1 MVNPATGRSVK
12 ATGREADLYQAAQR
26 YRNGLIRR
34 EEAAVA
40 ALRQSYGA
48 AVQQLSRELD
58 ALDER
63 LAMREEQGKPLA
75 DAALAMRDRLESL
88 INQTQ
93 RELDALSPEAVRI
106 VTDGQQT
113 ALQWVNSETGQL
125 LYAST
130 GDARRAAEVMGT
142 FTALPTDAIE
152 ALVGFSSDGSP
163 LAVLFDTIA
172 QDVPGAMRLT
182 LSSGIA
188 QGRNPR
194 AVARDL
200 MTLTNLPATRAET
213 IARTEML
220 RAAREGQRR
229 IYETNPAVI
238 SYRRTATQD
247 ARVCLACLALSG
259 TIHRTAEI
267 MPSHP
272 NCRCVMVPVTPSL
285 AEITGDPSIPDLR
298 PGPVTPDRIMAGLD
312 RDELMGIFGPRRMA
326 LFDDGYPLSD
336 MIAVDNDTRWG
347 PTTRIRPLKELL
359 G

>member
-1 MVNPATGRSVK
+1 MAQQ
-12 ATGREADLYQAAQR
+12 ADRQR
-26 YRNGLIRR
+26 RGLPDL
-34 EEAAVA
+34 ELEP
-40 ALRQSYGA
+40 LGA
-48 AVQQLSRELD
+48 
-58 ALDER
+58 
-63 LAMREEQGKPLA
+63 
-75 DAALAMRDRLESL
+75 RLESL
-88 INQTQ
+88 INQSAA
-93 RELDALSPEAVRI
+93 ELASLSPESVRI
-106 VTDGQQT
+106 VSDGQQT
-113 ALQWVNSETGQL
+113 ALQWVNAETGEL

-130 GDARRAAEVMGT
+130 GDPRRASEVIGT
-142 FTALPTDAIE
+142 FSALPTDAIE

-163 LAVLFDTIA
+163 LAVLFDSIA

-194 AVARDL
+194 DVARDL
-200 MTLTNLPATRAET
+200 MTLTNLPSTRAET

-229 IYETNPAVI
+229 IYESNPAVQT
-238 SYRRTATQD
+238 YRRAATQD

-259 TIHRTAEI
+259 TVHRTSEI

-272 NCRCVMVPVTPSL
+272 NCRCVMVPVPLSL

-298 PGPVTPDRIMAGLD
+298 PAAITAETIMAGLD
-312 RDELMGIFGPRRMA
+312 RDEIAGIFGPRRLE
-326 LFDDGYPLSD
+326 LFDGGYPLSD

-359 G
+359 A

>member
-1 MVNPATGRSVK
+1 MVNPATGRSLK

-40 ALRQSYGA
+40 ALRDVYVRAMSDMA
-48 AVQQLSRELD
+48 SSLEDIVAQQADRQRRGLPDLEL
-58 ALDER
+58 E
-63 LAMREEQGKPLA
+63 PL
-75 DAALAMRDRLESL
+75 RSRLEAL
-88 INQTQ
+88 INQSAA
-93 RELDALSPEAVRI
+93 ELASLSPECVRI
-106 VTDGQQT
+106 VSDGQQT
-113 ALQWVNSETGQL
+113 ALQWVNAQTGEL

-130 GDARRAAEVMGT
+130 GDARRAAEVLGT

-163 LAVLFDTIA
+163 LAVLFDSIA

-200 MTLTNLPATRAET
+200 MTLTNLPAIRAET

-229 IYETNPAVI
+229 IYESNPAVI
-238 SYRRTATQD
+238 NYRRTATQD